1 MQSLDYL
8 RRDKKE
14 EWFEENGKLIDEVA
28 GYDNKLMSLDD
39 RIKQTPTTNLVT
51 WSGERGK
58 TYARP
63 IDTDMQELLKK
74 YGVKHIRYRKDGE
87 PDFKP
92 VSVAQIRI
100 DDMTSSR
107 NHNFSRADEVYA
119 KRIGKTPKEIRELRK
134 REGLTWHEDSD
145 MEHMYLVKS
154 KINAYFKHSGGVSE
168 CKQFEQSL
176 LEMDKNQISL
186 FNLQNLSAF
195 GNTLKEKMNK
205 AHEGGKEAL
214 KGATIPI
221 LVEAAT
227 DLVKISSGEM
237 TLGEAALDVGKL
249 SAKVYASGAITN
261 IAKDCLEEFSKD
273 ISSDLLKEIL
283 SPENIGLI
291 VGTASVILS
300 TSYRYIQGD
309 ISVNQMFAELV
320 NKGAALTINHM
331 LFNPSS
337 GLALLSSCGGAVAL
351 LGSMLVSS
359 ACSYIVSGIQSFN
372 DYKKDVAYVNRIIED
387 ANRQIKDIE
396 NSLRQICRRE
406 LQEFNDKI
414 ENGYSMVLEAALHN
428 NVTKAEE
435 GMNYILNIIGE
446 KVVFNGM
453 SRQEFCAQLFDK

>member
-1 MQSLDYL
+1 MKNLDYL

-63 IDTDMQELLKK
+63 IDTDMQELLKE
-74 YGVKHIRYRKDGE
+74 YGVKHIRYGKDGE

-92 VSVAQIRI
+92 VSVAQIKI

-107 NHNFSRADEVYA
+107 SHNFSRADEVYA

-145 MEHMYLVKS
+145 MQNMYLVKS

-168 CKQFEQSL
+168 CKQFEQLL
-176 LEMDKNQISL
+176 LEMDKSHISL
-186 FNLQNLSAF
+186 CNFPNLSAF

-221 LVEAAT
+221 LVETAT

-237 TLGEAALDVGKL
+237 TFGEAALDVGKL

-261 IAKDCLEEFSKD
+261 IAKDCLEEFAKD

-309 ISVNQMFAELV
+309 ISVNEMFVELV
-320 NKGAALTINHM
+320 NKGAVMTINHM

-337 GLALLSSCGGAVAL
+337 GLVFLSSCGGAVAL

-372 DYKKDVAYVNRIIED
+372 DFKRDVAYINRIIED

-396 NSLRQICRRE
+396 NSLTKICRKE

-414 ENGYSMVLEAALHN
+414 ENGYCMLLEAALHN

-446 KVVFNGM
+446 KVVFSGM